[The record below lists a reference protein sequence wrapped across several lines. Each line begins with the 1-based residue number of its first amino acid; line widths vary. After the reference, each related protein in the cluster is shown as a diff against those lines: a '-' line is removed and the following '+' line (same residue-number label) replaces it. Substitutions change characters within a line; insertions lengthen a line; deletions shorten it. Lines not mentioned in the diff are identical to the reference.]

1 MDRAAHPTLG
11 GLFSGA
17 SPLSLS
23 TQQYFASLDLPIMEL
38 LGSTE
43 TTGPQSSSLPGPGTR
58 HGSVGRAF
66 PHFETNI
73 DNPDENGDT
82 EESSENKMII
92 IDKL

>member
-1 MDRAAHPTLG
+1 
-11 GLFSGA
+11 
-17 SPLSLS
+17 
-23 TQQYFASLDLPIMEL
+23 MEL

-73 DNPDENGDT
+73 DNPDKNGDT
-82 EESSENKMII
+82 ESSERI
-92 IDKL
+92 